1 MPRSTPTPPAPIET
15 SDPAY
20 AERLLRLGNVW
31 WKRLLDVQRPYRWH
45 LQRLDLG
52 FVLDL
57 GCGIGR
63 NLRHLKGNGVGIDHS
78 IDAIALCK
86 ERGLNAF
93 TPEDFKQSE
102 FASPGRFDSLLVAH
116 VIEHMTGK
124 KARELLREYLPY
136 VRQNGRV
143 VLIVPQEQGQQSDPT
158 HREFVSLAGLHLL
171 ARNLG
176 LVPEKAYSF
185 PFPRPAG
192 HLFAHNESVVIA
204 RNVIAG

>member
-1 MPRSTPTPPAPIET
+1 VSAIET

-20 AERLLRLGNVW
+20 AERLMRLGDVW

-45 LQRLDLG
+45 LQKLELG

-57 GCGIGR
+57 GCGVGR

-78 IDAIALCK
+78 SEAIARCK
-86 ERGLNAF
+86 ERGLTAF
-93 TPEDFKQSE
+93 TPEGFKQSE
-102 FASPGRFDSLLVAH
+102 YATLGRFNSLLVAH
-116 VIEHMTGK
+116 VIEHMTGA
-124 KARELLREYLPY
+124 KARELLREYLRY

-143 VLIVPQEQGQQSDPT
+143 VLIVPQERGQQSDPT
-158 HREFVSLAGLHLL
+158 HREFVSLGGLHLL
-171 ARNLG
+171 ARDLG

-204 RNVIAG
+204 RHVITG

>member
-1 MPRSTPTPPAPIET
+1 MSRPSPIPAAPIET

-20 AERLLRLGNVW
+20 ADRLSRLGDVW

-45 LQRLDLG
+45 LQKLELG

-78 IDAIALCK
+78 SEAIARCT
-86 ERGLNAF
+86 ERGLVAF
-93 TPEDFKQSE
+93 TPAEFKNSK
-102 FASPGRFDSLLVAH
+102 FATPGRFDSLLVAH

-124 KARELLREYLPY
+124 QARELLREYLPY
-136 VRQNGRV
+136 VRHDGRV

-171 ARNLG
+171 ARDLG

-185 PFPRPAG
+185 PFPRAAG
-192 HLFAHNESVVIA
+192 RLFAHNESVVIA
-204 RNVIAG
+204 RHVVPR